1 MSESISEARTTTW
14 RSWGVVASVWESIAG
29 FLDQIGRN
37 PAYLFLFLGFILLL
51 IIALVVHHI
60 RKIRN
65 QEIWVHQAWGAKWKG
80 R

>member
-1 MSESISEARTTTW
+1 
-14 RSWGVVASVWESIAG
+14 VASIWESIVG
-29 FLDQIGRN
+29 FLDEIVKN
-37 PAYLFLFLGFILLL
+37 PAYLFLFVGLILLL

-65 QEIWVHQAWGAKWKG
+65 QDIWVHQAWGAKWKG